1 MHINFVPDLI
11 TCCCLLHKLLIHHRE
26 IDVEQIL
33 TMLDKV
39 ATTQEG
45 ITSIKDGEF
54 FGGQ

>member
-11 TCCCLLHKLLIHHRE
+11 TCCCLLHKLLIHRRE

-54 FGGQ
+54 LGEQ

>member
-1 MHINFVPDLI
+1 
-11 TCCCLLHKLLIHHRE
+11 
-26 IDVEQIL
+26 
-33 TMLDKV
+33 MLDKV